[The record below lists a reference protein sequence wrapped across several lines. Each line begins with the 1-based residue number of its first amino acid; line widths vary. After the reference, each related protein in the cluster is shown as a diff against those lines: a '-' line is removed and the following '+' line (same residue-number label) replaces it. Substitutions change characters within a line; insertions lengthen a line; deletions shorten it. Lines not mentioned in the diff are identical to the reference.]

1 MDFSF
6 KKIAAVGVLALGATT
21 AGAAVI
27 TDLSER
33 DWLTP
38 GDGLLTFD
46 ASSGLEWLDLTV
58 TVGNSILDTEAV
70 SFFGEFR
77 WASIFQIDRLL
88 LAAGLPS
95 DERDTTDPGEIATIV
110 ALLNFLGT
118 TRITPTSISS
128 LGVVI
133 EPPFGP
139 NNNDIFKSV
148 IAVIVSKPGVSV
160 AVVDIPVPIGKDDP
174 SFRFSSSGS
183 WLVRDGA
190 PAAVPEPAT
199 LSILALG
206 LAGLGF
212 ARRQQ
217 KS

>member
-21 AGAAVI
+21 AGAGVI

-33 DWLTP
+33 DWLTS

-58 TVGNSILDTEAV
+58 TVGNSILDTEAA

-77 WASIFQIDRLL
+77 WASIGQIDSLL
-88 LAAGLPS
+88 LAAGLPAGF
-95 DERDTTDPGEIATIV
+95 RDSEDAEVIATTTSLIE
-110 ALLNFLGT
+110 FLGAINST
-118 TRITPTSISS
+118 NHHYGTS
-128 LGVVI
+128 GVVVLLPVTAPYFEI
-133 EPPFGP
+133 FAS
-139 NNNDIFKSV
+139 DIFISTAGGFS
-148 IAVIVSKPGVSV
+148 I
-160 AVVDIPVPIGKDDP
+160 AVVDIPFPLTISDP

-183 WLVRDGA
+183 WLVRDGV